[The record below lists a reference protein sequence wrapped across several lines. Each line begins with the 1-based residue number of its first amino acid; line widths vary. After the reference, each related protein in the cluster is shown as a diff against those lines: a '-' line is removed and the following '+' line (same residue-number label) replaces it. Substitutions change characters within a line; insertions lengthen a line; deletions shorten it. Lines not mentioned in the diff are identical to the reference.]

1 MTCCSSQRD
10 GREKRKDKELVRNDT
25 WEVLG
30 SLGLFIADKI
40 WQIGMVPVPGK
51 GKKEKAQC

>member
-1 MTCCSSQRD
+1 MTCCSRQRD